1 MTECWCR
8 GSFALTFALA
18 SYPIALKLGNEYLP
32 DIAPDLVLSIDE
44 KFPLEK
50 TKKGE
55 IMDVPEDK
63 GFTLK
68 EARRER

>member
-1 MTECWCR
+1 M
-8 GSFALTFALA
+8 A

-55 IMDVPEDK
+55 IMDVAEDK

-68 EARRER
+68 ARTI